1 MKLSP
6 LLLKLSKF
14 LDALALQQGIRR
26 SLPKIYGYL
35 DTKLPKLLVN
45 SRDTGTVEGLIT
57 EAITKT
63 TGIKYVTAA
72 DIAGISVLYSPIAAA
87 AAPLVSKLL
96 R

>member
-14 LDALALQQGIRR
+14 LAALALQQGIRR